1 MKESQIISLREI
13 IDILLKQKWII
24 IIFTIACMLVSG
36 LYSFLVLQPTYE
48 TYSIVRMQSSASS
61 TDENSTTDIQTF
73 EESLKSSSTLNAL
86 ITKNNLDRKEYSIN
100 SIRGMFRLEVVPN
113 NNIMKIIV
121 RGQDPQKIS
130 RMANMLAYELGIRI
144 EITDRTKEILE
155 AQKKLDDLVD
165 QIEMTKAQLT
175 EAQKQISKTPE
186 KQSTTQSLGQNDLLR
201 DITQE
206 SSGINAKEAAGLTM
220 ENESI
225 NPTYTELQSKIAQAS
240 IDLISLQ
247 SAEKNQKKKIE
258 ENQSRINEIE
268 QISNND
274 KLDAN
279 KSIRILDGTNALF
292 ISPSIQPDTPIAP
305 NKIMNIIIA
314 AVVGVAISLMVV
326 FLRQY
331 LKENP
336 RSGVNV

>member
-1 MKESQIISLREI
+1 M
-13 IDILLKQKWII
+13 
-24 IIFTIACMLVSG
+24 
-36 LYSFLVLQPTYE
+36 
-48 TYSIVRMQSSASS
+48 
-61 TDENSTTDIQTF
+61 
-73 EESLKSSSTLNAL
+73 KSSSTLNAL